1 MYSVTKNEKIYMVTF
16 CQKKNIIQFIL
27 SFCNYINLQVFKSS
41 NISSKQSKMFK
52 VLLGKTIILRNS
64 ALTYSTRKYG
74 KSKVK

>member
-41 NISSKQSKMFK
+41 NISSKQGKMFK
-52 VLLGKTIILRNS
+52 ALLGKTIILRNS